1 MYENFAFET
10 REKAVVGYHFPC
22 ENPKKVMCVIHGIG
36 EHMGRYQ
43 RMAQKLK
50 EQGIAV
56 IGMDLRGHGISNG
69 VRGNTAPR
77 EEILKD
83 VDAMLDYAADFY
95 PGVSIVLYG
104 HSMGGNLCLDYR
116 ARGEKNEMPEKYIV
130 SAPWVK
136 LVADFPKP
144 VVAALKG
151 LSKVLPKMTISQ
163 KIDESTLG
171 NLEYVR
177 PYADDPLVHNKISLQ
192 CAAQCFTIG
201 NDIYDGVHE
210 DSHRA
215 DGKPF
220 LLMHGDADAICA
232 VEGARRVAGHMAG
245 NENFTYIELPG
256 YYHEIHNGGPNATG
270 DEVIEKIA
278 AFVLA

>member
-10 REKAVVGYHFPC
+10 RERVVTGYHFPC

-43 RMAQKLK
+43 RMADKLK
-50 EQGIAV
+50 KQGIAV
-56 IGMDLRGHGISNG
+56 VGMDLRGHGISTG

-83 VDAMLDYAADFY
+83 IDAMLDYAAGFY
-95 PGVSIVLYG
+95 PGVPVVLYG

-116 ARGEKNEMPEKYIV
+116 ARGTKNEMPEKYIV

-151 LSKVLPKMTISQ
+151 LAKMMPKMTISQ
-163 KIDESTLG
+163 KIDEAALG

-177 PYADDPLVHNKISLQ
+177 PYAEDPLVHNKISLQ

-201 NDIYDGVHE
+201 NNIYDGVHE

-232 VEGARRVAGHMAG
+232 VEGARKVAEHNAG

-256 YYHEIHNGGPNATG
+256 YYHEIHNGGPDATG
-270 DEVIEKIA
+270 DKVIEKMA
-278 AFVLA
+278 AFILE

>member
-10 REKAVVGYHFPC
+10 RGKAVAGYHFPC
-22 ENPKKVMCVIHGIG
+22 ENPKKVMCIIHGIG

-43 RMAQKLK
+43 RMADKLK

-56 IGMDLRGHGISNG
+56 VGMDLRGHGISEG

-77 EEILKD
+77 GEILKD
-83 VDAMLDYAADFY
+83 IDAMLDYAASFY
-95 PGVSIVLYG
+95 PQVPIVLYG

-116 ARGEKNEMPEKYIV
+116 ARGEKNETPEKYIV

-144 VVAALKG
+144 VVAVLKG
-151 LSKVLPKMTISQ
+151 LAKIMPKMTISQ
-163 KIDESTLG
+163 KIDENTLG
-171 NLEYVR
+171 NLDYVR
-177 PYADDPLVHNKISLQ
+177 PYVEDPLVHNKVSLQ
-192 CAAQCFTIG
+192 CAAQCFTFG
-201 NDIYDGVHE
+201 NDLYDGVNE
-210 DSHRA
+210 DNHRA

-232 VEGARRVAGHMAG
+232 VEGSRKVAEHLAG

-256 YYHEIHNGGPNATG
+256 YYHEIHNGGPGLTG
-270 DEVIEKIA
+270 DEVIAKIA
-278 AFVLA
+278 AFVLE

>member
-1 MYENFAFET
+1 MYENFAFKT
-10 REKAVVGYHFPC
+10 RENVVVGYHFPC
-22 ENPKKVMCVIHGIG
+22 ENPRKVMCVIHGIG

-56 IGMDLRGHGISNG
+56 VGMDLRGHGISSG
-69 VRGNTAPR
+69 VRGDTAPR

-83 VDAMLDYAADFY
+83 VDAMLAYAAEFY
-95 PGVSIVLYG
+95 PQVPIVLYG

-116 ARGEKNEMPEKYIV
+116 ARGTKNTVPEKYIV

-144 VVAALKG
+144 VVAFLKG
-151 LSKVLPKMTISQ
+151 LAKILPKMTISQ
-163 KIDESTLG
+163 KIDEASLG
-171 NLEYVR
+171 NLDYVR
-177 PYADDPLVHNKISLQ
+177 PYVDDPLVHNKISLQ
-192 CAAQCFTIG
+192 CAAQCFTFG
-201 NDIYDGVHE
+201 NDIYDGIHE
-210 DSHRA
+210 DSHRV

-232 VEGARRVAGHMAG
+232 VEGARRLAERMSEYPWFQYV
-245 NENFTYIELPG
+245 ELPG
-256 YYHEIHNGGPNATG
+256 YYHEIHNGGPDATG
-270 DEVIEKIA
+270 DEVIRKIA
-278 AFVLA
+278 DFILE

>member
-1 MYENFAFET
+1 MYDNFAFET
-10 REKAVVGYHFPC
+10 RDKAVVGYHFPC
-22 ENPKKVMCVIHGIG
+22 ENATKVMCIIHGIG

-43 RMAQKLK
+43 RMADRLNAK
-50 EQGIAV
+50 GIAV
-56 IGMDLRGHGISNG
+56 IGMDLRGHGISTG
-69 VRGNTAPR
+69 VRGDTAPR
-77 EEILKD
+77 EEVLKD
-83 VDAMLDYAADFY
+83 IDAMLDYAAKFY
-95 PGVSIVLYG
+95 PGLPITLFG

-116 ARGEKNEMPEKYIV
+116 ARGTKNNVPEKYIV

-144 VVAALKG
+144 VVAMVRG
-151 LSKVLPKMTISQ
+151 LAKAFPKMTISQ

-177 PYADDPLVHNKISLQ
+177 PYAADPLVHNKISMG

-201 NDIYDGVHE
+201 NRIYDGTHE
-210 DSHRA
+210 DTHRA

-232 VEGARRVAGHMAG
+232 VEGARKVAEHMQG
-245 NENFTYIELPG
+245 ETNFTYIELPG

-270 DEVIEKIA
+270 DEVIEKYAEFI
-278 AFVLA
+278 LA

>member
-10 REKAVVGYHFPC
+10 RERAVTGYHFPC
-22 ENPKKVMCVIHGIG
+22 ENPKKVMCIIHGIG

-43 RMAQKLK
+43 RMADKLG

-56 IGMDLRGHGISNG
+56 VGMDLRGHGISSG
-69 VRGNTAPR
+69 VRGDTAPR

-83 VDAMLDYAADFY
+83 IDAMLGYAAGFY
-95 PGVSIVLYG
+95 PDVPMILYG

-116 ARGEKNEMPEKYIV
+116 ARGAKNETPEKYIV

-144 VVAALKG
+144 VVSVLKG
-151 LSKVLPKMTISQ
+151 LAKMMPRMTISQ
-163 KIDESTLG
+163 KIDETTLG
-171 NLEYVR
+171 NLDYVR
-177 PYADDPLVHNKISLQ
+177 PYAEDPLVHNKISLQ

-201 NDIYDGVHE
+201 NNIYDGTHE

-215 DGKPF
+215 DSKPF

-232 VEGARRVAGHMAG
+232 VEGARRVAEYMCG

-256 YYHEIHNGGPNATG
+256 YYHEIHNGGPDATG
-270 DEVIEKIA
+270 DAVIEKIA
-278 AFVLA
+278 EFVLE

>member
-10 REKAVVGYHFPC
+10 REKVVTGYHFSC
-22 ENPKKVMCVIHGIG
+22 EDPKKIVCIIHGIG

-43 RMAQKLK
+43 RMADKLK
-50 EQGIAV
+50 VHGIAV
-56 IGMDLRGHGISNG
+56 VGMDLRGHGISTG

-77 EEILKD
+77 EEILRD
-83 VDAMLDYAADFY
+83 IDAMLDYAAGFY
-95 PGVSIVLYG
+95 PGVPIVLYG

-116 ARGEKNEMPEKYIV
+116 ARGIKNVVPEKYIV

-144 VVAALKG
+144 VVALLKG
-151 LSKVLPKMTISQ
+151 LAKMMPKMTISQ
-163 KIDESTLG
+163 SIDESTLG

-177 PYADDPLVHNKISLQ
+177 PYVDDPLVHNKISLQ

-201 NDIYDGVHE
+201 NNIYDGVHE

-215 DGKPF
+215 DDKPF

-232 VEGARRVAGHMAG
+232 VEGARKVAEHMAG

-256 YYHEIHNGGPNATG
+256 YYHEIHNGGPEATG

-278 AFVLA
+278 EFVLA